1 MFFFVSSWNYDR
13 ESLLLVC
20 LADLL
25 SVVLCVCVC
34 VCVFFFGGVVFLVQ
48 FLSGSFS
55 FCVCVCVLLLLLLLC
70 FFRRMAGEY
79 NFCDLFCG

>member
-1 MFFFVSSWNYDR
+1 MLFF
-13 ESLLLVC
+13 LLAAGTMIGKVC
-20 LADLL
+20 CLCAWLIYCLL
-25 SVVLCVCVC
+25 FCVCVC
-34 VCVFFFGGVVFLVQ
+34 VCVFFFFGGVVFLVQ

-55 FCVCVCVLLLLLLLC
+55 FCVCVVVVVVVV